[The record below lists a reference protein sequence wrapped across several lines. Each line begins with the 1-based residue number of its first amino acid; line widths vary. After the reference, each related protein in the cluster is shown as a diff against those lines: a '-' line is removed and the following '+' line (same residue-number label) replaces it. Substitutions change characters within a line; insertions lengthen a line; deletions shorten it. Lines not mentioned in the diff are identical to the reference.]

1 MEFERLIENL
11 TPDVYRSLKRAVEIG
26 KWPDGRVLSPDQR
39 ELCMEAVILFE
50 ARYINENERIG
61 FIEIKPGP
69 DGCESH
75 AHDHA
80 EAPSEITAITWKH

>member
-26 KWPDGRVLSPDQR
+26 KWPDGRVLSPDHR

-50 ARYINENERIG
+50 ARYINENGRIG

-75 AHDHA
+75 DHA
-80 EAPSEITAITWKH
+80 DAPSEITAITWKH